1 MDIDIE
7 EIEGIIGLPESS
19 TLEYKAVL
27 PPSGNLAQMISAFAN
42 SKGGYIILGV
52 SDLGKVL
59 GLSND
64 FNAPELTR
72 IAISKLSLPVTYYYK
87 YLVIKGKKIFAIKII
102 EKDGINVSIQGKTY
116 KRVGEQIKLLNPS
129 PIEFK
134 KDGFKK
140 IIEINIQLQQNKE
153 EATNSLN
160 NYIEHC
166 QSILKIIDNLDR
178 ILYPVS
184 PKKVTTDQEGKI
196 LTRIL
201 FSSFVDNFEAYLSDL
216 LYEIYLSEPST
227 LKSGSPVTVEE
238 VLNCSDME
246 DFIKY
251 CAKKRLL
258 KLQKGSVKG
267 FIKDNSQIRNLNIID
282 KNTQETIEKILQIRH
297 LYSHRNGIV
306 DDKFLQ
312 FFSGEFQINQ
322 EHQLSINEVCNH
334 LIYLFGIA
342 SKIDFEAL
350 TKYKLSKIN

>member
-1 MDIDIE
+1 MGIDSK
-7 EIEGIIGLPESS
+7 EIEGIIGQPKSS

-27 PPSGNLAQMISAFAN
+27 PPSGNLAQVISAFAN
-42 SKGGYIILGV
+42 SEGGYIILGV
-52 SDLGKVL
+52 SDSGKVL

-87 YLVIKGKKIFAIKII
+87 YLAIKGKKIFAIKVI
-102 EKDGINVSIQGKTY
+102 EKDGIDVSIQGKMY
-116 KRVGEQIKLLNPS
+116 KRIGEQIKLLNPS

-134 KDGFKK
+134 KNGFKK
-140 IIEINIQLQQNKE
+140 IIEINIQLQQNKK

-196 LTRIL
+196 LNRIL
-201 FSSFVDNFEAYLSDL
+201 FSSFVDNFETYLSDL

-267 FIKDNSQIRNLNIID
+267 FIKDNSQIRDLNIID

-312 FFSGEFQINQ
+312 FFRGKFQINQ

-334 LIYLFGIA
+334 LNYLFDIA

-350 TKYKLSKIN
+350 IKYKLSKIN